1 MTRSGAQYIHMTIHM
16 KRAAFRPIL
25 LAVTGAVMLS
35 ACTTASYTSP
45 VQVTRFSAEDTSQ
58 LGLGTIAV
66 VPASGADGDSF
77 AFGAYADAVAGE
89 LAELGYQVVSA
100 DGAAQV
106 AELRLDS
113 FVDQPQR
120 SRGPVSVGVG
130 GSTGGYRSGVGLGI
144 GIDLSGRPPEILNSQ
159 IGVMIR
165 DAATRETLWEG
176 RAEFSTR
183 ADGDLA
189 QANANAAKLAD
200 ALFAGFPGESGET
213 ISVK

>member
-1 MTRSGAQYIHMTIHM
+1 MKKAAILSAFGA
-16 KRAAFRPIL
+16 AL
-25 LAVTGAVMLS
+25 LS
-35 ACTTASYTSP
+35 ACATGNYTTP
-45 VQVTRFSAEDTSQ
+45 VQVTRFSAPDISQ

-66 VPASGADGDSF
+66 VPAAGMDGDSF
-77 AFGAYADAVAGE
+77 KYRTYADAVSAE
-89 LAELGYQVVSA
+89 LSALGYQVVT
-100 DGAAQV
+100 AQKAGQL
-106 AELRLDS
+106 AELRLES

-130 GSTGGYRSGVGLGI
+130 GSTGGYRSGVGLGL
-144 GIDLSGRPPEILNSQ
+144 GIDLSGRPPEILESN

-165 DAATRETLWEG
+165 DSQSRETLWEG
-176 RAEFSTR
+176 RAGFTTR

-189 QANANAAKLAD
+189 QPAANAEKLAD